1 MTTYFLKTSQ
11 TDVQLVN
18 DKDEIISNDVDHVWN
33 AIPLLAIILDQNI
46 LKQLKTGQ
54 QRRINRRFDELITGK
69 GHKNYYPINLQN
81 CQSMPGNE
89 DWFEELLKSGQIV
102 FLTKESFDTLLSDVK
117 ETDLNKFKA
126 FIVFYDIENNQVY
139 QASSDKTFQDINYS
153 FDDTTDITNAIDQYS
168 QSCVELKKAQEL
180 KDSDSQESDSQDI
193 VNNNESEKDST
204 IQTVEENNA
213 QEYNNNDADSNTNN
227 QEVVQQPQVAQP
239 VIEQPQIQQQPVE
252 QPIDPPLQNASSQP
266 IYDPGSR
273 QFVSI
278 ATPSVNQGINAPI
291 SNQQQ
296 FINEKQINVDSELQN
311 LQNEL
316 WGKCVDA
323 FVPETIPTLSDAD
336 LTDKNSPE
344 ISAINKIS
352 HDTINSDIQNCNKRV
367 HLLTKSTVDGLFNE
381 LNKKLS
387 KKYSDIQKLSKLD
400 ATGLTDEPDNKYQ
413 SKYLELVE
421 SKQSA
426 MDNIDDKVSEF
437 EKDAQSQYESSR
449 EKYAQSAY
457 DRAIKEFDSEHSN
470 ELSQNIE
477 NYRVGLKNKIEH
489 AFTKDAQKVQAEALQ
504 FQTHSLDT
512 LVSDVFNS
520 HPNLEEEKNKF
531 AKKTNDIVREAE
543 SRINK
548 KIEENDKQIKEL
560 LAQQMQSRIQM
571 QKNQSLSTSEQ
582 SNVKDN
588 NSKETNKSKEDT
600 LSQLDTVLSVANK
613 LNGINNSNQS
623 NKSEKN
629 NDTGDNVNN
638 FPQRQKYAY
647 QGILIAAVAVI
658 AFLIG
663 GWGKANTNATASQPT
678 NNTNMHSVTELTT
691 DQMKPGQKVTVRQKG
706 VLKTAEVETVS
717 KHSVIIKLSDGKEYV
732 IDKK

>member
-1 MTTYFLKTSQ
+1 MTTFFLKTSQ

-46 LKQLKTGQ
+46 FKQLKTGQ
-54 QRRINRRFDELITGK
+54 QRRINRRFDELVTGK

-126 FIVFYDIENNQVY
+126 FVVFYDIENNQVY
-139 QASSDKTFQDINYS
+139 QASGDKTFQDINYS

-168 QSCVELKKAQEL
+168 QSCIELKKAQEL
-180 KDSDSQESDSQDI
+180 KDGDSQEEESQAI
-193 VNNNESEKDST
+193 VHNDEPEKNSH
-204 IQTVEENNA
+204 IQTAEENNV
-213 QEYNNNDADSNTNN
+213 QEYNDDKADSNTND
-227 QEVVQQPQVAQP
+227 QESVQQPQP
-239 VIEQPQIQQQPVE
+239 QQQPVE
-252 QPIDPPLQNASSQP
+252 QPQVELEPSLQNTAPQP
-266 IYDPGSR
+266 IYDPNSR
-273 QFVSI
+273 QFEPI
-278 ATPSVNQGINAPI
+278 ATPSVNKDINAPI

-296 FINEKQINVDSELQN
+296 FINEKQSNIDREFTDLQN
-311 LQNEL
+311 AL
-316 WGKCVDA
+316 WDKCVNA
-323 FVPETIPTLSDAD
+323 FVPETIPALSDTD
-336 LTDKNSPE
+336 LTDKNNPE

-352 HDTINSDIQNCNKRV
+352 HDTINSDIQSCNKRV

-387 KKYSDIQKLSKLD
+387 KRYSDIQKLSKLD
-400 ATGLTDEPDNKYQ
+400 STDLTDEADNEYQ
-413 SKYLELVE
+413 LKYLKLVE

-426 MDNIDDKVSEF
+426 IDHIDDKVSEF
-437 EKDAQSQYESSR
+437 EKDAQSQYEASR

-457 DRAIKEFDSEHSN
+457 EQAIKEFDSEHSN

-477 NYRVGLKNKIEH
+477 NYRIGLKNKIEF
-489 AFTKDAQKVQAEALQ
+489 AFTEDAKKVQSQALQ
-504 FQTHSLDT
+504 FKTHSLET

-520 HPNLEEEKNKF
+520 HPNLEDEKNKF
-531 AKKTNDIVREAE
+531 AKKTNDIVRETE

-560 LAQQMQSRIQM
+560 LAQQMQSRMQIQKD
-571 QKNQSLSTSEQ
+571 QDLSNSKQ

-588 NSKETNKSKEDT
+588 NFKETNKSKEDT
-600 LSQLDTVLSVANK
+600 ISQLDTVLSVANK
-613 LNGINNSNQS
+613 LNGINNTNQS
-623 NKSEKN
+623 NKSEKD
-629 NDTGDNVNN
+629 NDTGNNVNN

-663 GWGKANTNATASQPT
+663 GWGKSNTNATASQPT
-678 NNTNMHSVTELTT
+678 NDTNMHSVTELTT
-691 DQMKPGQKVTVRQKG
+691 NQMRPGQKVTVRQKG